1 MLASGKLSAD
11 ILPEKQ
17 SMAECL
23 LGTEFSGKDI
33 NGRRVMGMV
42 ANKGLATTV
51 LTDSDFLW
59 EVPDK
64 WTLQEAVTIPIAYMT
79 SYYALF
85 IRGRLK
91 TGESILIHAGSG
103 GVGQAS
109 ITLALHIGCTV
120 FTTVG
125 TLEKREYLKK
135 KFPQLTDRH
144 IGNSR
149 NTSFEELI
157 LTETQG
163 RGVDIVLNSLTEE
176 KLQASI
182 RCLAVNGRF
191 LEIGK
196 YDLSKNHHIGMSIF
210 LKNITFH
217 GILLDM
223 LFEEDSYFEHKKE
236 LIRIIS
242 EGIKNGAI
250 RPLPSTVFWE
260 QQVEEAFRFMAAG
273 KHIGKVLLKIREEET
288 NKNVLPMPKMITAV
302 ARTYMNPDKSYVLI
316 GGLGG
321 FGLEL
326 VNWMIARNAKFIV
339 LVSRFGIRTGY
350 QALCVRRWR
359 ESGVK
364 IIISTTDI
372 TTLSGAKHLIAQ
384 SNQLAPVGGIFNLA
398 AILHD
403 ALIENLKEEDFKEV
417 ILPKVDIT
425 RNMDVASRKF
435 CPSLDYFVVF
445 SSITSGRGT
454 MGQTNYGFANS
465 TMERMME
472 QRQANGLPGLAI
484 QWGPVGNVG
493 LFMGNTS
500 D

>member
-1 MLASGKLSAD
+1 MLASGKLSMD
-11 ILPEKQ
+11 SLPGEQFKKT
-17 SMAECL
+17 ECL
-23 LGTEFSGKDI
+23 LGLEFSGRDA
-33 NGRRVMGMV
+33 NNRRVMGMV

-51 LTDSDFLW
+51 LADPDFLW

-64 WTLQEAVTIPIAYMT
+64 WTLEEAATIPVAYAT

-85 IRGRLK
+85 IRGQLK
-91 TGESILIHAGSG
+91 AGESVLIHAGSG
-103 GVGQAS
+103 GVGQAA
-109 ITLALHIGCTV
+109 ITIALHIGCTV

-135 KFPQLTDRH
+135 RFPQLTDRH

-149 NTSFEELI
+149 STSFEELI

-163 RGVDIVLNSLTEE
+163 RGVDVILNSLAEE
-176 KLQASI
+176 KLQAGI
-182 RCLAVNGRF
+182 RCLARNGRF

-196 YDLSKNHHIGMSIF
+196 YDMSHDHPLGMSIF

-223 LFEEDSYFEHKKE
+223 LFEESSSDKKE
-236 LIRIIS
+236 LIKIIS

-250 RPLPSTVFWE
+250 RPLPSTIFWE
-260 QQVEEAFRFMAAG
+260 QQVEEGFRFMATG

-288 NKNVLPMPKMITAV
+288 KKHVSPMPKTIA
-302 ARTYMNPDKSYVLI
+302 AIPRTYMNPEKSYVVV

-326 VNWMIARNAKFIV
+326 VNWMINRQAKFIV
-339 LVSRFGIRTGY
+339 LVSRFGIHTGY

-359 ESGVK
+359 ESGIN
-364 IIISTTDI
+364 IIISTIDI
-372 TTLSGAKHLIAQ
+372 TTLSGAEHLIAQ
-384 SNQLAPVGGIFNLA
+384 SNQLAPIGGIFNLA
-398 AILHD
+398 AVLRD
-403 ALIENLKEEDFKEV
+403 ALIENLKEADFKAV

-425 RNMDVASRKF
+425 RNLDVVSRKF

-445 SSITSGRGT
+445 SSISSGHGLP
-454 MGQTNYGFANS
+454 GQTNYGFANS
-465 TMERMME
+465 AMERIIE
-472 QRQANGLPGLAI
+472 QRKTNGLPSLAI

-493 LFMGNTS
+493 LFIGNTS